1 MNRATRPDQTSPD
14 PDETLVPKLMPR
26 RRQTPDAV
34 VAIAAAASASASTAA
49 AAEAQR

>member
-1 MNRATRPDQTSPD
+1 MDRASRPRRD
-14 PDETLVPKLMPR
+14 PDETLLPQLMPR

-34 VAIAAAASASASTAA
+34 VAIAAAAA

>member
-1 MNRATRPDQTSPD
+1 MDRVQWGPTRPGQARPGQTRPVQ
-14 PDETLVPKLMPR
+14 TLLTKLMPR

-34 VAIAAAASASASTAA
+34 VAIVA

>member
-1 MNRATRPDQTSPD
+1 MNRATRPAQTSPD

-34 VAIAAAASASASTAA
+34 VAIAAAGSAAAASA